1 MFNYTGLQNVA
12 INQIA
17 DKGLSAALKRY
28 SGNSYDYATGENTPV
43 YSEIDIKIVRFNYSN
58 AEIDGTII
66 KNSDI
71 KLLSATRLEV
81 DDIVVIESVEY
92 SVINVKQIQ
101 PGNDFICSEAQVR
114 R

>member
-1 MFNYTGLQNVA
+1 MFNYSGLQNVA

-17 DKGLSAALKRY
+17 DKGLSATLKRFT
-28 SGNSYDYATGENTPV
+28 GNSYNYATGENTPV
-43 YSEIDIKIVRFNYSN
+43 YSELDIKVVRSNYSN

-66 KNSDI
+66 KKSDI

-81 DDIVVIESVEY
+81 DDIVVIENVEY

-101 PGNDFICSEAQVR
+101 PGSSFIYSEAQVR